1 MKHKKI
7 LNLLMKQVIL
17 NWWQENGTLSM
28 VNQMEIMIQEIKLSK
43 I

>member
-1 MKHKKI
+1 MKHKKM

-28 VNQMEIMIQEIKLSK
+28 VNQMEIMMQEIKLSK